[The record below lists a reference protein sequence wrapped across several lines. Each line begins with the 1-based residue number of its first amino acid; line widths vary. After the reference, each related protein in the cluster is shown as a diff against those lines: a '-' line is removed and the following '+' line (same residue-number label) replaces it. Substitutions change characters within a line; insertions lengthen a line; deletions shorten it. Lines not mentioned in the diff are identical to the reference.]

1 VVAKTP
7 ERGGRVIPGPAT
19 SQPGKPIEAD
29 DLFGAVRKRHR
40 LAARMVRLLLSSN
53 GDVGNALALLDD
65 LELPVP
71 FGTYFRAAAAVHEDR
86 QPVTFDTVSERL
98 RTSCLL
104 ESVGGYRG
112 IEVLKRGD
120 NAAPGPDSLAACA
133 ESYRALDR
141 EIRELDVEA
150 ERFRRAGFRIETP
163 DLDGPSPRPTSA
175 EQNDP
180 RVESWPAPPGP
191 AAYHGV
197 IGDIVLAVE
206 PHTEADPVA
215 LLTQLLVGLGNLI
228 GGGPYFKVE
237 ATEHRINE
245 FVVLLGHT
253 AGARKGT
260 AYDQARRPLASV
272 DDEWARDRIQGG
284 LASGEG
290 LIHAVRDRREERRPI
305 MEKGRCAGY
314 ETIETDAGVSDK
326 RLLVLETEFARVLK
340 VMSREGATLSTII
353 RQAWDGPN
361 LRAMA
366 KQAGATATGAH
377 VSIIAHITPEELIR
391 QLEETEAASGF
402 GNRFLWVCV
411 KRARFLPDGAD
422 VSSVDFAPLLNRLS
436 AAVSFA
442 RRVGQMKRDQEARD
456 LWRSEYPRLSTGR
469 PGLLGA
475 MLSRAEAH
483 VLRLSMLYALAD
495 SSAEIRRPH
504 LEAALAL
511 WDYCERSAA
520 FVFGDKL
527 GDPTADELLRAL
539 RATTDGMNRT
549 AIRDHFGRNKSAAEI
564 GRALGV
570 LARQGLARSATVKGE
585 GGGRPVETWT
595 ATKAGEV

>member
-1 VVAKTP
+1 MSAQVTP
-7 ERGGRVIPGPAT
+7 APAPSQTSKVIA
-19 SQPGKPIEAD
+19 AD

-40 LAARMVRLLLSSN
+40 LAGRMVRLLLSSN
-53 GDVGNALALLDD
+53 GDVGNCLALLDD
-65 LELPVP
+65 LQLPAP

-86 QPVTFDTVSERL
+86 ESVTFDTVSERL
-98 RTSCLL
+98 RASCLL
-104 ESVGGYRG
+104 EAVGGYRG
-112 IEVLKRGD
+112 IEALKRGD
-120 NAAPGPDSLAACA
+120 EVAPGPDTLPECVEA
-133 ESYRALDR
+133 YRAIDR
-141 EIRELDVEA
+141 EIRDLDAEA

-163 DLDGPSPRPTSA
+163 DIDGPGPPHPRQAPTPA
-175 EQNDP
+175 EQTDP
-180 RVESWPAPPGP
+180 PVESWPDPPRA

-197 IGDIVLAVE
+197 LGDIVRAVE

-215 LLTQLLVGLGNLI
+215 ILAQLLIGFGNLV
-228 GGGPYFKVE
+228 GGAPYFRVE
-237 ATEHRINE
+237 ATEHHVNE
-245 FVVLLGHT
+245 FGVLLGHT
-253 AGARKGT
+253 AGGRKGT
-260 AYDQARRPLASV
+260 AWDQARRPLASV
-272 DDEWARDRIQGG
+272 DEAWAKDRIQGG

-290 LIHAVRDRREERRPI
+290 LIHAVRDARSERRPI

-314 ETIETDAGVSDK
+314 ETVETDAGVSDK
-326 RLLVLETEFARVLK
+326 RLQVVESEFARVLK

-377 VSIIAHITPEELIR
+377 ISIIAHITPEELTR

-402 GNRFLWVCV
+402 GNRFLWICV

-422 VSSVDFAPLLNRLS
+422 VSGVDFAQLLDRLS
-436 AAVSFA
+436 KAASFA
-442 RRVGQMKRDQEARD
+442 RRVGAMKRDPEARD
-456 LWRSEYPRLSTGR
+456 LWRAEYPRLSTGR

-495 SSAEIRRPH
+495 ASADIRLPH

-539 RATTDGMNRT
+539 RATPDGMSRT
-549 AIRDHFGRNKSAAEI
+549 GIRDHFGRNKSASEI

-570 LARQGLARSATVKGE
+570 LARQGLAHSDTVKGE

-595 ATKAGEV
+595 AAKAGEV